1 MTSEAINPIK
11 LPKDMADFV
20 NGSASDGMQRAE
32 DLLNAL
38 QNLKVQITVNG
49 TTRSGN
55 AVIQIAGDQA
65 VIVVNL

>member
-1 MTSEAINPIK
+1 MAIQPIK
-11 LPKDMADFV
+11 LPKTLADYV
-20 NGSASDGMQRAE
+20 GNKTVQDMQRAE

-55 AVIQIAGDQA
+55 AVIQISGDQA

>member
-1 MTSEAINPIK
+1 MGLQPIT
-11 LPKDMADFV
+11 LPKNLSDFV
-20 NGSASDGMQRAE
+20 GNQTASDMQRAQ

-55 AVIQIAGDQA
+55 AVIQISGDQA